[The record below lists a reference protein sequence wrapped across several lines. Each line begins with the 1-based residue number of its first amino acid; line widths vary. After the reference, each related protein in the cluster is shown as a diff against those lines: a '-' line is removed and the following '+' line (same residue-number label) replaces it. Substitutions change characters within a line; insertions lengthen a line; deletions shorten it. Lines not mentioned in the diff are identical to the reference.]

1 MMPNFAL
8 IRFSPISDV
17 LSPRRVS
24 RNSAF
29 SWLTF
34 SIAKC
39 AHSSDYFN
47 FCSMIMWRSVMIC
60 VCSLFWIYYIYI
72 CKLIIIFISFLL
84 SLTLIWL
91 IYFRLNDYSSEF
103 HKVICAFA
111 AHLPGHLGIYFVLHI
126 VSCLG
131 VCIHRDTL
139 SLLELNKTYR
149 FG

>member
-1 MMPNFAL
+1 MPNFAL

-72 CKLIIIFISFLL
+72 CKLIITFISFLL

-103 HKVICAFA
+103 HKVNLRIRSAFA
-111 AHLPGHLGIYFVLHI
+111 RPFRHIFCLTYCFV
-126 VSCLG
+126 SRCLYTQ
-131 VCIHRDTL
+131 RYT
-139 SLLELNKTYR
+139 
-149 FG
+149 